1 MKQEPQSMVWLPVLH
16 RLIAAESA
24 RHQAK
29 CNICKINP
37 IHGFRYRCL
46 KCFNFDMCQECFFAG
61 KGGKYKNHKMA
72 HPMQEYCTT
81 TTSGE
86 DMKDFTKLLKNKLK
100 SKKYFKKHTRLG
112 YLPVDQ
118 PLANAALLNKELQLS
133 LDSSPSAVINPGG
146 GGTPSLSPHRSSSK
160 HDVNERLADR
170 LAELDTMS
178 DDSSSTRVTP
188 QQHSQP
194 KKGSNGIFA

>member
-16 RLIAAESA
+16 RLVAAESA

-29 CNICKINP
+29 CNICKVNP
-37 IHGFRYRCL
+37 IQGFRYRCL

-86 DMKDFTKLLKNKLK
+86 DMKDFTKLLKNKFK
-100 SKKYFKKHTRLG
+100 SKKYLKKHSRLG
-112 YLPVDQ
+112 YLPVGQ
-118 PLANAALLNKELQLS
+118 PNAVLS
-133 LDSSPSAVINPGG
+133 NNDLDLGHKSLPLDAINLGSGG
-146 GGTPSLSPHRSSSK
+146 SPSLSPQRSSSK
-160 HDVNERLADR
+160 QDVSERFADR
-170 LAELDTMS
+170 LAELDTVS

-188 QQHSQP
+188 QQHSEP